1 MKNVKIRY
9 FALLREQAK
18 TETEHLITECETYA
32 DIYSELRAKYNFTL
46 PAEMVQVAVND
57 EFSHMKEKV
66 VDGVVL
72 VFIPPV
78 AGG

>member
-1 MKNVKIRY
+1 
-9 FALLREQAK
+9 
-18 TETEHLITECETYA
+18 
-32 DIYSELRAKYNFTL
+32 
-46 PAEMVQVAVND
+46 MVQVAVND

>member
-1 MKNVKIRY
+1 MKSVNIQY

-18 TETEHLITECETYA
+18 TEQEQLDMDCRTYG
-32 DIYSELRAKYNFTL
+32 DVYKLLQEKHGFTL
-46 PAEMVQVAVND
+46 PLEIIQVAVND
-57 EFSHMKEKV
+57 EFAPLSQEV
-66 VDGVVL
+66 LDGAKI